1 MEIVV
6 KQLSIGQAQNHQM
19 ASLWNSFIQIIE
31 QFENVSL
38 ELGFG
43 RHSIERFGANIVSNE
58 FKEHNQRIVIV
69 LMSGQ
74 SVNVSLS
81 VATVTSVYSD
91 VLIIIVIAQIPL
103 SGVLVEAM
111 SGVSDCLCVSGVA

>member
-1 MEIVV
+1 MT
-6 KQLSIGQAQNHQM
+6 
-19 ASLWNSFIQIIE
+19 SLWNSFIQIIE

-43 RHSIERFGANIVSNE
+43 GHSIERFGANIVSNE
-58 FKEHNQRIVIV
+58 FKEHNQRIVVV

-74 SVNVSLS
+74 GVNVSLS

-103 SGVLVEAM
+103 SGVLVKAM

>member
-6 KQLSIGQAQNHQM
+6 KQLSVGQAQNHQM

-43 RHSIERFGANIVSNE
+43 RHSIERFGTNIVADE

-69 LMSGQ
+69 LMSDQ

-103 SGVLVEAM
+103 SGVLVKAM